1 MGAKFV
7 EKFVIVDRVDGVI
20 ESPLFDTLAECH
32 KWGMENLT
40 HAYQRLAMIVAA
52 REVRDA
58 E

>member
-1 MGAKFV
+1 V

-20 ESPLFDTLAECH
+20 EPPLFDTLAECH

-58 E
+58 D